1 MSLQIAVQ
9 DRWGTEN
16 ENTGR
21 SKSAAR
27 PCAGEDTAV
36 RSSLR
41 ASSRRYRTP
50 VGRSTRVWLKIMK
63 LCECMSGVGKLAHG
77 HPIQIADS
85 RLKVH
90 LCIATSWG
98 KGHPDI
104 REISP
109 RKPNSLTARVSSA
122 AATVALCIAND
133 ANPPNRSVLLE
144 IAAASLLFTVT
155 AISAAA
161 WGSAM
166 PCMQG
171 DEQERT
177 IY

>member
-1 MSLQIAVQ
+1 MYQ
-9 DRWGTEN
+9 
-16 ENTGR
+16 
-21 SKSAAR
+21 
-27 PCAGEDTAV
+27 
-36 RSSLR
+36 
-41 ASSRRYRTP
+41 
-50 VGRSTRVWLKIMK
+50 
-63 LCECMSGVGKLAHG
+63 SGVGKLAHG

-98 KGHPDI
+98 KDHPDI
-104 REISP
+104 REILP
-109 RKPNSLTARVSSA
+109 RKPNSLTVRVSSA
-122 AATVALCIAND
+122 AATVALCMANE
-133 ANPPNRSVLLE
+133 ANPPKRSVLLE

-177 IY
+177 IYWIAWVLMTSTREFTTCKINVILIHLLKALIMNIEQIGLKLSKRYA